1 MRFEE
6 LGGGLVVAQNADFRF
21 GTDAILLAAFGEP
34 RKAEERVCDL
44 GTGCGI
50 IPFLL
55 QNRAH
60 PPAFTLGVDIQPE
73 ALTLCE
79 AAKTKNEIETV
90 AFLQAD
96 WDTPAQI
103 AAAGSFDRVLCNPPY
118 FSAGRGKQN
127 DSSARS
133 IARHA
138 KATTLSDVC
147 AAAKHLLKY
156 GGRLCMCHRPE
167 NLAAVFAAMQ
177 QNGLEPK
184 RLLTVHSRQDA
195 PVQLILVEAVKG
207 GKSGLD
213 FQKPWLLDHLET
225 HDFIYGMYKNI

>member
-6 LGGGLVVAQNADFRF
+6 LGGGLVVAQNDDFRF
-21 GTDAILLAAFGEP
+21 GTDAILLTAFGEP
-34 RKAEERVCDL
+34 RKAGERVCDL

-60 PPAFTLGVDIQPE
+60 PPTYTLGVDIQPE
-73 ALTLCE
+73 AIALCE
-79 AAKTKNEIETV
+79 AAKAKNALKTV
-90 AFLQAD
+90 AFLQTD
-96 WDTPAQI
+96 WCAPAAI
-103 AAAGSFDRVLCNPPY
+103 AAPGSFDRVLCNPPY
-118 FSAGRGKQN
+118 FPAGGGKQN
-127 DSSARS
+127 ESTARS

-138 KATTLSDVC
+138 KITTLLDVC

-167 NLAAVFAAMQ
+167 NLAAIFAAMR

-184 RLLTVHSRQDA
+184 RLLSVQSKQDA
-195 PVQLILVEAVKG
+195 PIQLILVEAVKG
-207 GKSGLD
+207 GKVGLD
-213 FQKPWLLDHLET
+213 FQKPWLLDTPET